1 MSELLP
7 CSELAKTFGVLSVH
21 GLTLKT
27 GNKIVYVVVDPV
39 KMNHEFIKK
48 QANTFWILT
57 KYSKDNAT
65 NEIIPKTS

>member
-27 GNKIVYVVVDPV
+27 GNKIVYIVVDPV
-39 KMNHEFIKK
+39 KMDHKFIKE
-48 QANTFWILT
+48 QAKDLWIVT